1 MTCAHTSARLVPGRG
16 CARHSAPQSASQK
29 RDEAAWLAWLPREWR
44 AMVVV
49 PLDFVE
55 HRDYE
60 VSASRCLGYDVER
73 EVCYYAHGYALDEL
87 RSDDDEEYYQ
97 VVVYSETVH
106 AWRLRDE
113 RWLVHRIAHH
123 CGEGAPGRGFYSFAA
138 QCPR

>member
-1 MTCAHTSARLVPGRG
+1 MICAPTPARLAPRRG
-16 CARHSAPQSASQK
+16 CARHSASQS

-44 AMVVV
+44 DRVVA

-60 VSASRCLGYDVER
+60 VSASRCLGYDVDR
-73 EVCYYAHGYALDEL
+73 EVCYYAHGYALDEI

-106 AWRLRDE
+106 AWRLRDD
-113 RWLVHRIAHH
+113 RWLVHRIVHH